1 MSKEKEKNE
10 ISRDIKKSITAII
23 LLMLALV
30 FLFSLFNQAGAVGQF
45 IDRQL
50 ALLAGWGRY
59 LLPLVMIAVGIM
71 YFRKMEPARYLWA
84 SVGGTIFFLAL
95 LGLFLIF
102 NDPEQMREIAKEG
115 SGGGYLGLAVA
126 LTLFKLLGK
135 FLGVIILLGFAVI
148 GFILIFNAPLWR
160 FWEVFREKLRLDKLV
175 ELRERKKAE
184 RLEKKN
190 KEKKQDSVEN
200 KNETDGNQEEVEDN
214 IKVNSIRFVNGPST
228 INLDN
233 EEAKAEGNER
243 LAKEYKAKNKK
254 ISKKNTYTGSYW
266 QQPSVNIFNKSSSQ
280 KATSNVKE
288 NIQIIIE
295 ALANFGIKVEPS
307 EYYIGPTV
315 TQYTFRPAVGVK
327 LSRIL
332 SLQNDLALALAAP
345 SIRIEAPIP
354 GKSLVGVEVPNQEK
368 TMVCMR
374 KVLES
379 DVYQNRNSNL
389 AVVLGENVNGEPV
402 LADIQK
408 MPHLL
413 VAGATNTGKSVCIN
427 SILSTL
433 LYANSPEELR
443 IILVDPK
450 RVELSLYN
458 GVPHL
463 LTPVIVDMTKVVRTL
478 KWAVGEMEHRYEV
491 LQKAGVRNIQSYT
504 QKLAEDPESLDNEC
518 PEKMAY
524 ILIVIDEL
532 ADLMASHGK
541 EVEGLIVRLA
551 QMARAVGIHLILS
564 TQRPSV
570 EVITGLIKANIITR
584 VALQVATQID
594 SRTIL
599 DMSGAE
605 KLLGNGDMLY
615 LSAESALP
623 RRLQGIYISEQEV
636 KRLVTVLKKQSRQM
650 DFEEDE
656 DLSNSLEEQ
665 LEASNGIFAGEST
678 EGEGDDELYQQ
689 AQNLVIQARKA
700 STSMLQR
707 RLSIGYSRAARII
720 DMLEENGVVGPQE
733 GSKPRQVL
741 VGAKFEGEE
750 MENNNEDKAS

>member
-1 MSKEKEKNE
+1 MSKEKEEE
-10 ISRDIKKSITAII
+10 IGINRDIKKSIIAIV
-23 LLMLALV
+23 LLMIALI
-30 FLFSLFNQAGAVGQF
+30 FLFSLFNQAGTVGEF

-50 ALLAGWGRY
+50 ALMAGWGRY
-59 LLPLVMIAVGIM
+59 FLPLVMIAVGIM

-84 SVGGTIFFLAL
+84 SIGGAIFFLSV
-95 LGLFLIF
+95 LGLFHIF
-102 NDPEQMREIAKEG
+102 NDPEQMKEIAKEG

-126 LTLFKLLGK
+126 LSLFKLLGK
-135 FLGVIILLGFAVI
+135 ILGVIILLGFTAI
-148 GFILIFNAPLWR
+148 GFILIFNAPLWQ
-160 FWEVFREKLRLDKLV
+160 FWELFREKLRLDKLA
-175 ELRERKKAE
+175 ELREKRKVE
-184 RLEKKN
+184 RLEKESEGEEKV
-190 KEKKQDSVEN
+190 EKKKTKAES
-200 KNETDGNQEEVEDN
+200 KQEEIEEN
-214 IKVNSIRFVNGPST
+214 IKVDSIRFVDGPSAMK
-228 INLDN
+228 LDD
-233 EEAKAEGNER
+233 EVEDDDLEDGATV
-243 LAKEYKAKNKK
+243 KNTNSKSRK
-254 ISKKNTYTGSYW
+254 SSKKNIYSGSYW
-266 QQPSVNIFNKSSSQ
+266 QQPPIDIFDKASSQ
-280 KATSNVKE
+280 RATSNVKE
-288 NIQIIIE
+288 NIEIITE
-295 ALANFGIKVEPS
+295 TLANFGIKVEPS

-374 KVLES
+374 EVLES
-379 DVYQNRNSNL
+379 NVYQNRASNL
-389 AVVLGENVNGEPV
+389 AVVLGKNVNGEPV
-402 LADIQK
+402 LANIQR

-443 IILVDPK
+443 MILVDPK

-478 KWAVGEMEHRYEV
+478 KWAVGEMERRYKV
-491 LQKAGVRNIQSYT
+491 LQEAGVRDIQSYN
-504 QKLAEDPESLDNEC
+504 QKLEEDPGSLGSDD
-518 PEKMAY
+518 PEGMPY

-584 VALQVATQID
+584 IALQVATQID

-623 RRLQGIYISEQEV
+623 RRLQGIYISEKEV
-636 KRLVTVLKKQSRQM
+636 KRLVNALKKQSRRM

-656 DLSNSLEEQ
+656 DLSSSLEEQ
-665 LEASNGIFAGEST
+665 LEASGGIFSGEST
-678 EGEGDDELYQQ
+678 GGEADDELYHQ
-689 AQNLVIQARKA
+689 AQELVIQARKA

-720 DMLEENGVVGPQE
+720 DMLEENGIVGPQE

-741 VGAKFEGEE
+741 VGDEIEEEEVGEE
-750 MENNNEDKAS
+750 EVD